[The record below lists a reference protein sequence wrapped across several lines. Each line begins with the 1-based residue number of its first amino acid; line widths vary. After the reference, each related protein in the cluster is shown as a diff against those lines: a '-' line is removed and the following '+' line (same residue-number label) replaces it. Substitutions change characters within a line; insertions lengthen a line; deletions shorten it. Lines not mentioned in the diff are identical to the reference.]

1 MNKQQIVLAN
11 ILYYDTARHFLP
23 KVNKNWFTDPFAKKL
38 IDVMTDMYFNDET
51 IDIVTLAQHFERI
64 DMVKIVKLQQEASGI
79 HDIKPHLKYLEYE
92 YLRDEL
98 VRKISNIDI
107 NKDLKSLVDDLQ
119 DALEAT
125 TFSTNKEAEQIIK
138 LTNIEVDR
146 MVENVQKGNTLS
158 GKPTGWKF
166 LDKYLGGYNEGD
178 LIVVAGRPGMGKTAL
193 ALSLMKEF
201 ANLGGKGL
209 FLSLEM
215 PSDQLARRYISLLG
229 NIDNWKIRSGSLQGY
244 EIDKVIDIANN
255 QTINFWVDDEINAK
269 LAQVKA
275 KAKIHKSKHGLEV
288 LMIDYLQLMTGTKD
302 FREQEIAEI
311 SRGLKMLA
319 KELKCTVMALAQLS
333 RKSEERADKRPLLSD
348 LRESGAIEQDA
359 DVVMFPFRPAYY
371 QDEKPEIEDAQL
383 IIMKNRNGEC
393 ATIPTFYEG
402 RLTSYT
408 ENTAPKISSPFE
420 F

>member
-23 KVNKNWFTDPFAKKL
+23 QVNKNWFTDPFSKKL
-38 IDVMTDMYFNDET
+38 IDVMTQMYFNDEP
-51 IDIVTLAQHFERI
+51 IDIVTLRQHFERTEMI
-64 DMVKIVKLQQEASGI
+64 QIVQLQQQASGI
-79 HDIKPHLKYLEYE
+79 HDIKPHLKSIEYD

-98 VRKISNIDI
+98 LRKVSNMDT
-107 NKDLKSLVDDLQ
+107 NKDLKSMVGYLQ
-119 DALEAT
+119 DALEST
-125 TFSTNKEAEQIIK
+125 TFSNNKEAEQIIK

-146 MVENVQKGNTLS
+146 IIENVQKGNTLT

-178 LIVVAGRPGMGKTAL
+178 LIIIAGRPGMGKTAL

-201 ANLGGKGL
+201 ASLGGKGL

-229 NIDNWKIRSGSLQGY
+229 NIENWKIRNGSLQKH
-244 EIDKVIDIANN
+244 EIDNVIHMANN
-255 QTINFWVDDEINAK
+255 QKINFWVDEDTNAK

-275 KAKIHKSKHGLEV
+275 KTKIHKSKHGLEV

-302 FREQEIAEI
+302 FREQEISEI
-311 SRGLKMLA
+311 SRGLKLLA
-319 KELKCTVMALAQLS
+319 KELKITVVVLAQLS
-333 RKSEERADKRPLLSD
+333 RKPEERADKRPLLSD

-359 DVVMFPFRPAYY
+359 DIVMFPFRPAYY
-371 QDEKPEIEDAQL
+371 QDDKPEIEDAQL

-408 ENTAPKISSPFE
+408 ENTQPKISSPFE

>member
-23 KVNKNWFTDPFAKKL
+23 QVNKNWFTDSFAKKL
-38 IDVMTDMYFNDET
+38 IDVMTEMYFNDEP
-51 IDIVTLAQHFERI
+51 IDIVTLGHHFER
-64 DMVKIVKLQQEASGI
+64 VELVTIVKLQQEASGI

-107 NKDLKSLVDDLQ
+107 NKDLKSLVNDIQ

-146 MVENVQKGNTLS
+146 IIENSQKGNTLT

-178 LIVVAGRPGMGKTAL
+178 VIVIAGRPGMGKTAL
-193 ALSLMKEF
+193 ALSLMKDF
-201 ANLGGKGL
+201 AELGGKGL

-215 PSDQLARRYISLLG
+215 PSDQLARRYVSLLG
-229 NIDNWKIRSGSLQGY
+229 NIDNWKIRNGALQPY
-244 EIDKVIDIANN
+244 EIDNVIQMANN
-255 QTINFWVDDEINAK
+255 QKINFWVDDDIDAR
-269 LAQVKA
+269 LSQVKA
-275 KAKIHKSKHGLEV
+275 KAKIHKSKHGLDV
-288 LMIDYLQLMTGTKD
+288 LMVDYLQLMKGTKD
-302 FREQEIAEI
+302 MREQEIAEI
-311 SRGLKMLA
+311 SRAMKLLA
-319 KELKCTVMALAQLS
+319 KELKITVILLAQLS
-333 RKSEERADKRPLLSD
+333 RKSEDRADKRPMLSD

-359 DVVMFPFRPAYY
+359 DVVMFPFRP
-371 QDEKPEIEDAQL
+371 EKYLPEQAQIEGAEL
-383 IIMKNRNGEC
+383 IISKNRNGEC
-393 ATIPTFYEG
+393 AIIPTYYEG
-402 RLTSYT
+402 RLTSYR
-408 ENTAPKISSPFE
+408 ENTEPKISSPFE

>member
-1 MNKQQIVLAN
+1 L
-11 ILYYDTARHFLP
+11 
-23 KVNKNWFTDPFAKKL
+23 VN
-38 IDVMTDMYFNDET
+38 
-51 IDIVTLAQHFERI
+51 
-64 DMVKIVKLQQEASGI
+64 
-79 HDIKPHLKYLEYE
+79 
-92 YLRDEL
+92 
-98 VRKISNIDI
+98 
-107 NKDLKSLVDDLQ
+107 DLQ

-146 MVENVQKGNTLS
+146 IIENSKKGNTLS

-229 NIDNWKIRSGSLQGY
+229 NIDNWKIRSGSLQAY
-244 EIDKVIDIANN
+244 EIDKVIDMANN
-255 QTINFWVDDEINAK
+255 QKINFWVDDEINAK

-333 RKSEERADKRPLLSD
+333 RKSEDRADKRPLLSD

-393 ATIPTFYEG
+393 ASIPTFYEG

-408 ENTAPKISSPFE
+408 ENTQPKISSPFE